1 MERFMSSTVRDPHKD
16 EPLQAEFKNIG
27 EAVGRLA
34 RLMHTLRSPGGCP
47 WDQEQT
53 LQSLRPYLLEEAYE
67 VLHALEKG
75 DADEHREE
83 LGDLLLQVIFQSELR
98 REEEAFTLED
108 VANAIYAKLVRRHP
122 HVFGEESASNSK
134 DAYGTWEQIKAQERK
149 LAGSGK
155 KGTLDGV
162 PDALPALL
170 RAFRIGEKA
179 SSVGFDWSDESGA
192 LDKLREEISEL
203 EAIVDSDSSSAS
215 RLEDEFGDLLFSAVN
230 IARHL
235 KVDPEAA
242 LRRATFK
249 FQRRFK
255 FVEDTLT
262 NQGTTVG
269 KTDLGTL
276 ESLWNQAKAE
286 EKQ

>member
-1 MERFMSSTVRDPHKD
+1 MSSTVRDPHQG
-16 EPLQAEFKNIG
+16 EPLQTEFAALG

-53 LQSLRPYLLEEAYE
+53 LDSLRPYLLEEAYE

-75 DADEHREE
+75 NDDEHREE
-83 LGDLLLQVIFQSELR
+83 LGDLLLQIIFQSELR
-98 REEEAFTLED
+98 SEEGKFTLED
-108 VANAIYAKLVRRHP
+108 VANAIYDKLVRRHP
-122 HVFGEESASNSK
+122 HVFGDSSAGNSK
-134 DAYGTWEQIKAQERK
+134 EAYGTWEQIKAQERK
-149 LAGSGK
+149 LAGTKK

-170 RAFRIGEKA
+170 RAYRIGEKA
-179 SSVGFDWSDESGA
+179 SSVGFDRSDEAGA
-192 LDKLREEISEL
+192 LEKLREEMSEL
-203 EAIVDSDSSSAS
+203 QELIDSGSSNPK

-235 KVDPEAA
+235 KIDPEAA
-242 LRRATFK
+242 LRGATFK

-255 FVEDTLT
+255 FLEETL
-262 NQGTTVG
+262 NNRGSTVG
-269 KTDLGTL
+269 ETDLESL
-276 ESLWNQAKAE
+276 EVLWNQAKAE

>member
-1 MERFMSSTVRDPHKD
+1 MSSTVRDPHQG
-16 EPLQAEFKNIG
+16 EPLQTEFAALG

-47 WDQEQT
+47 WDREQT
-53 LQSLRPYLLEEAYE
+53 LDSLRPYLLEEAYE

-75 DADEHREE
+75 NDDEHREE
-83 LGDLLLQVIFQSELR
+83 LGDLLLQIIFQSELR
-98 REEEAFTLED
+98 SEEGKFTLED
-108 VANAIYAKLVRRHP
+108 VANAIYDKLVRRHP
-122 HVFGEESASNSK
+122 HVFGDSSAGNSK
-134 DAYGTWEQIKAQERK
+134 EAYGTWEQIKAQERK
-149 LAGSGK
+149 LAGTKK

-170 RAFRIGEKA
+170 RAYRIGEKA
-179 SSVGFDWSDESGA
+179 SSVGFDWSDEAGA
-192 LDKLREEISEL
+192 LEKLREEMSEL
-203 EAIVDSDSSSAS
+203 QELIDSGSSNPK

-235 KVDPEAA
+235 KIDPEAA
-242 LRRATFK
+242 LRGATFK

-255 FVEDTLT
+255 FLEETL
-262 NQGTTVG
+262 NNRGSTVG
-269 KTDLGTL
+269 ETDLESL
-276 ESLWNQAKAE
+276 EVLWNQAKAE